1 MDSHTLTILAF
12 GSLIA
17 FALTL
22 VTLFW
27 LIVFLFRYQDRT
39 SQQMCVLNR
48 ELGLASGELR
58 GLKNQE
64 IRYLTGKK
72 RRFFRAVDVFLYLES
87 HDGRFTRVV
96 GATNDLGSFPELSAE
111 DIAAIRQFLATG
123 ISVAGTLARAA
134 SGAPVLH

>member
-12 GSLIA
+12 GWFIA
-17 FALTL
+17 FTLTL
-22 VTLFW
+22 LALCW
-27 LIVFLFRYQDRT
+27 LIVFLFQYQSRT
-39 SQQMCVLNR
+39 SQEMCLLNR

-64 IRYLTGKK
+64 IRYLTSKK
-72 RRFFRAVDVFLYLES
+72 RRFFRLVDVFLYLES
-87 HDGRFTRVV
+87 HDGRFTRVI

-111 DIAAIRQFLATG
+111 DIAAIRQFVAAG
-123 ISVAGTLARAA
+123 ISVAGTLAGAA